1 MYQESRSVFRLE
13 LLLNIL
19 QLLRGYVQSPLH
31 RQTFGGS
38 HLHQSKLV
46 FPALHFSTFAAHQFQ
61 LFAQLPIVAF
71 VFAPDLMSCQF
82 AFAIG
87 KIIKTLVLARS
98 AALLHRDAISV
109 YQHHIYVTTNSFFH
123 LKSFFIRVIR
133 EIRVRFLL
141 LGLPSVS
148 VVPISQRSLV

>member
-46 FPALHFSTFAAHQFQ
+46 FPALHLTTFAAHQFQ
-61 LFAQLPIVAF
+61 LFAHLPIVAF
-71 VFAPDLMSCQF
+71 VFAPDLVSCQF
-82 AFAIG
+82 AFAVG
-87 KIIKTLVLARS
+87 KHEAQHFFTVMPYLFTSITSTL
-98 AALLHRDAISV
+98 LLI
-109 YQHHIYVTTNSFFH
+109 
-123 LKSFFIRVIR
+123 LFFILNL
-133 EIRVRFLL
+133 FLF
-141 LGLPSVS
+141 V
-148 VVPISQRSLV
+148 